1 MRGGLAERNA
11 NSSLNPIPD
20 TPRRAHRYAT
30 KITTETLPTPAQAH
44 SGYKP
49 IIEASSSNLKQLR
62 AH

>member
-1 MRGGLAERNA
+1 MRGGLAERHA
-11 NSSLNPIPD
+11 SASLNPIPD

-30 KITTETLPTPAQAH
+30 KITTETLPTPAHAH

-49 IIEASSSNLKQLR
+49 ITGASSSNFKQPG